1 MAQGGHGVLFA
12 EIPLLTQ
19 TISRLNRHPSS
30 PSSRLAK
37 IAPIEYRAA
46 MSVLLRQI
54 ARYVAQK
61 VAADPEAREKVVK
74 AARGVVEEAKQIAK
88 EDDRA
93 YAAGRAFRRA
103 FDKLRGNR

>member
-1 MAQGGHGVLFA
+1 
-12 EIPLLTQ
+12 
-19 TISRLNRHPSS
+19 
-30 PSSRLAK
+30 
-37 IAPIEYRAA
+37 

-61 VAADPEAREKVVK
+61 VASNPETREKVVK
-74 AARGVVEEAKQIAK
+74 AARGVVEETKQIAK

-103 FDKLRGNR
+103 LDKLQSNR

>member
-1 MAQGGHGVLFA
+1 
-12 EIPLLTQ
+12 
-19 TISRLNRHPSS
+19 
-30 PSSRLAK
+30 
-37 IAPIEYRAA
+37 

-61 VAADPEAREKVVK
+61 AASNPEVREKAVTV
-74 AARGVVEEAKQIAK
+74 ARGVVHETKQIAK

-103 FDKLRGNR
+103 LDKLQSNR

>member
-1 MAQGGHGVLFA
+1 
-12 EIPLLTQ
+12 
-19 TISRLNRHPSS
+19 
-30 PSSRLAK
+30 
-37 IAPIEYRAA
+37 

-61 VAADPEAREKVVK
+61 VASDSEAREKVVR
-74 AARGVVEEAKQIAK
+74 AARGVVEEATQIAK

-103 FDKLRGNR
+103 FDKLQGSR

>member
-1 MAQGGHGVLFA
+1 
-12 EIPLLTQ
+12 
-19 TISRLNRHPSS
+19 
-30 PSSRLAK
+30 
-37 IAPIEYRAA
+37 

-61 VAADPEAREKVVK
+61 AASDPEAREKVVK
-74 AARGVVEEAKQIAK
+74 AASGVVEQAKQIAK

-103 FDKLRGNR
+103 FDKLQNNQ

>member
-1 MAQGGHGVLFA
+1 
-12 EIPLLTQ
+12 
-19 TISRLNRHPSS
+19 
-30 PSSRLAK
+30 
-37 IAPIEYRAA
+37 

-61 VAADPEAREKVVK
+61 AASDPEAREKVVR

-103 FDKLRGNR
+103 IDKLQSNK